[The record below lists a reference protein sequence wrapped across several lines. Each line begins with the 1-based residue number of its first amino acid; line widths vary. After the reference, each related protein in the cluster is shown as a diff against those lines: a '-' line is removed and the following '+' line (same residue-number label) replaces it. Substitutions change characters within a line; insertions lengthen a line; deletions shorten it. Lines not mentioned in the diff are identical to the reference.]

1 MEDTGSAQSLAAA
14 VEAALKE
21 ANVEAMTRVAPVP
34 PGEPLSPPRHVCD
47 QAAQGMAGAL
57 SGGGLR
63 ALALA
68 HEAAARAGLPLLLVD
83 PAPLAA
89 SAQWEALQLRPH
101 PDVFAQVRAA
111 RDVTPPR
118 LSCYSLNQCLS
129 AGVRGPVP
137 REGLGER
144 GAAAR
149 GWRWARGSPGTR
161 RTPAGATGPAAA
173 ATRGGPL
180 RTQVGGS
187 ITQ

>member
-111 RDVTPPR
+111 RDVTPRVSLVTHLTSVCRQACVDLCREKGWASAVLLHEGGAGHVAR
-118 LSCYSLNQCLS
+118 L
-129 AGVRGPVP
+129 APD
-137 REGLGER
+137 
-144 GAAAR
+144 AR
-149 GWRWARGSPGTR
+149 PLALLARQLPPPEADPSVLRWVDR
-161 RTPAGATGPAAA
+161 
-173 ATRGGPL
+173 
-180 RTQVGGS
+180 
-187 ITQ
+187 